1 MEWTLTLHF
10 SDCYFL
16 ARARVV
22 DTFLTFKINRR
33 ALLLNGIISHW
44 RRDSSL
50 ETSEDFSPI
59 FYFKRRDTNFNLPQE
74 YLDLHALHSF
84 NAIFRFTINKHV
96 RRVMQHELF
105 VSRSFHFH
113 ETLVA
118 YHLTTPPPPTTTTTP
133 PK

>member
-50 ETSEDFSPI
+50 ETSEDFPPFSI
-59 FYFKRRDTNFNLPQE
+59 SS
-74 YLDLHALHSF
+74 A
-84 NAIFRFTINKHV
+84 
-96 RRVMQHELF
+96 
-105 VSRSFHFH
+105 
-113 ETLVA
+113 ETLILIYLKNISIYMRYTV
-118 YHLTTPPPPTTTTTP
+118 LMQFLGISSF
-133 PK
+133 